1 MPLLEHRTIRNAWL
15 TTIAVALVFNL
26 GMVASMFY
34 LKQESEQRLA
44 AILHS
49 LVTTNREAL
58 EMWVDDELAT
68 ARAYVDNRPFLPSML
83 QQWQQ
88 QTSQSGDNLIKHS
101 LDGMLRNHH
110 YLGYFLL
117 DRNFSPVLS
126 HQQRQ
131 FDRSRFSSLFEQAN
145 LTQLIQGKV
154 LFLHS
159 LTLNDNGRPLLYL
172 ALGLIDAQ
180 QQLQGY
186 LLFMLD
192 PTLQFSQVLRL
203 ALLGDAGESFAFN
216 QHGVL
221 LSQRRKQHS
230 DNYTW
235 QSSSLN
241 DIYGIDNAD
250 PNWRCRMLIDQQVR
264 INASGYP
271 DQHGTRVIGGW
282 TWSSKLDL
290 GIATEINFNKAYA
303 AATHTQHIL
312 LGYLAF
318 TNLLLLIIA
327 FGHWRAQRQIRRQAQ
342 LDPLTGIANRRA
354 FDEWMRRALVN
365 QRRHQQPLTL
375 MMIDVDKFKPYNDQ
389 FGHAQGDWA
398 LQQVAQA
405 LAQALP
411 RATDM
416 VARYGGEEFV
426 VALQYTDGKQV
437 QALAARLLAA
447 VEQLQIHPSSA
458 ASHPV
463 VTISIGGA
471 EYRPQMQLTAVQL
484 VHLAD
489 QALYRVKADGGNG
502 FLLAN

>member
-1 MPLLEHRTIRNAWL
+1 MSLIEHHTVRKAWL
-15 TTIAVALVFNL
+15 TTVVVALVFNL
-26 GMVASMFY
+26 GMVAEMFY
-34 LKQESEQRLA
+34 MQQRSEQRLA
-44 AILHS
+44 TVLRS
-49 LVTTNREAL
+49 LVITNHEAL

-68 ARAYVDNRPFLPSML
+68 ARAFVNNRPFLPSML

-88 QTSQSGDNLIKHS
+88 QKTPNDNLVKHS
-101 LDGMLRNHH
+101 LDGMLANRH

-117 DRNFSPVLS
+117 DRDFSTVLS

-131 FDRSRFSSLFEQAN
+131 FDRRRFSSLFEPGN
-145 LTQLIQGKV
+145 LAQLAQGKA
-154 LFLHS
+154 LFLNS
-159 LTLNDNGRPLLYL
+159 LTLSDNGRPLLYL
-172 ALGLIDAQ
+172 ALGLIDQQ

-186 LLFMLD
+186 LLLLLD

-203 ALLGDAGESFAFN
+203 ALLADAGESFAFN

-221 LSQRRKQHS
+221 LSQRHKQHS

-241 DIYGIDNAD
+241 EIYDIDTTEPHWQAK
-250 PNWRCRMLIDQQVR
+250 LFVDQRVQV
-264 INASGYP
+264 NVKGYQ
-271 DQHGTRVIGGW
+271 DKHGAKVIGGW
-282 TWSSKLDL
+282 VWSNKLNL
-290 GIATEINFNKAYA
+290 GIATEIDFDEAFKDAN
-303 AATHTQHIL
+303 HTRRL
-312 LGYLAF
+312 LQTSLIF
-318 TNLLLLIIA
+318 SNLLLSIIV
-327 FGHWRAQRQIRRQAQ
+327 FGHWRAQRQIRRQAR

-354 FDEWMRRALVN
+354 FDEWMQRALVN
-365 QRRHQQPLTL
+365 QGRHQQPLIL
-375 MMIDVDKFKPYNDQ
+375 LMIDVDKFKPYNDQ

-398 LQQVAQA
+398 LHQVAQA

-426 VALQYTDGKQV
+426 VALQYTNAEQS
-437 QALAARLLAA
+437 QAIAARLLAA